1 MPSKKSG
8 SYASDRSDSSSRRS
22 FLRQA
27 GGAFAIVPLA
37 VATQGKGRAETRT
50 TYKIREGTPDETT
63 VYKIGSGEPGP
74 TGVVVGGLH
83 GTEEA
88 GYIAAN
94 DVAEWSIDQG
104 NLVVVPEANPVAI
117 KRDTYSNGNG
127 NLNRKFPPGEKPT
140 TPLAREIWDVVVD
153 SNPDIVLSLHSSKGI
168 YQSNVGPNGVGQAI
182 YPTIAHGAKEDAV
195 RTAQYMNRYHLD
207 QSLPDHYRFRRGN
220 VIDADRP
227 LLTHKVAGDL
237 HEVGFIVEVTRYG
250 TSTDLRV
257 RWTLNIVRHLLRRHG
272 INRVYR

>member
-8 SYASDRSDSSSRRS
+8 NNASDRSDSSSRRS
-22 FLRQA
+22 FLRLA
-27 GGAFAIVPLA
+27 GGAFATVPVA

-50 TYKIREGTPDETT
+50 AYKIREGTPDETT
-63 VYKIGSGEPGP
+63 VYEIDSGKPGP

-83 GTEEA
+83 GIEEA
-88 GYIAAN
+88 GYISAN
-94 DVAEWSIDQG
+94 DVTEWSIDQG
-104 NLVVVPEANPVAI
+104 NLVVVPEANQVAI
-117 KRDTYSNGNG
+117 KNDTYSNDNG
-127 NLNRKFPPGEKPT
+127 NLNRKFPPGEEPT
-140 TPLAREIWDVVVD
+140 TPLAREIWKVVRD
-153 SNPDIVLSLHSSKGI
+153 SDPDIVLSLHSSKGI
-168 YQSNVGPNGVGQAI
+168 YRSNVGPNGVGQAI

-195 RTAQYMNRYHLD
+195 MTAQYMNRYHLD

-220 VIDADRP
+220 LIDADRS

-250 TSTDLRV
+250 TTLDLRV
-257 RWTLNIVRHLLRRHG
+257 RWTLNIIRHLLRRHG